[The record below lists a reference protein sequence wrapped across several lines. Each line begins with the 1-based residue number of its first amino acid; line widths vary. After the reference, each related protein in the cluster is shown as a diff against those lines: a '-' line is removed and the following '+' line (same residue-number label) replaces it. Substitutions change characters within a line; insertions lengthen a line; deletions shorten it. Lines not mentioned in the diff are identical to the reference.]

1 MRSRRNVILGV
12 ALGSLVVAGALWAEG
27 ARLSLPIIRSGHKAQ
42 QGNQKALMSSVS
54 QTIIDNI
61 DHYDPTDPQRYYHAK
76 VTDPGVSW
84 QEKCQ
89 LAIRHG
95 RLALLST
102 DAGGNLGG
110 TREHGSSV
118 LHVRVL
124 CPEEIAAF
132 DVPADFVVDTA
143 PHPEELGPMSF
154 DTDMYSIEGTVT
166 DTPLFASFHLTGGT
180 ANGFKSPG
188 HTSLIPESDGSYA
201 IDSTFNVGYHLD
213 FVGAKGGPLEGASG
227 TADASV
233 LMKAV
238 GK

>member
-27 ARLSLPIIRSGHKAQ
+27 ARLPIIRSGHKAPK
-42 QGNQKALMSSVS
+42 GQKAAAASSS
-54 QTIIDNI
+54 LSRTIIGTI
-61 DHYDPTDPQRYYHAK
+61 DYYDPSDPQRAYHAK
-76 VTDPGVSW
+76 VTDPSVPW

-102 DAGGNLGG
+102 DVGGNLGG

-124 CPEEIAAF
+124 CPDEVAAF
-132 DVPADFVVDTA
+132 DVPTDFVVDTA

-154 DTDMYSIEGTVT
+154 DTDMYSIEGKAT
-166 DTPLFASFHLTGGT
+166 DTPLFESFHLVGGT
-180 ANGFKSPG
+180 ANGSKSPG
-188 HTSLIPESDGSYA
+188 HTTLIPTKDGSYA
-201 IDSTFNVGYHLD
+201 VDSTFDIGYHID

-227 TADASV
+227 SADSSV